1 MKSHETTVERLQHI
15 LGRLSPSESTKGLAL
30 AIAVGVAAGLGAVA
44 FRWMIRGFQW
54 VFFAKGAEGFSA
66 LGNYYVIILPIIG
79 GLVFGPLIYF
89 LAREA
94 KGEGPPDVMRAVAVG
109 GGRIRPRVAAVKT
122 LVSSICIGSGGSVG
136 REGPIVQIGASVG
149 SALGQWFRLPEE
161 WLKTLVLCGAAGGIA
176 ATFNAPVGGVFFA
189 LEVVSRRITTRRL
202 FNVMV
207 SAIAASY
214 VSWMFLGAN
223 PSFTVKQYTLRSYW
237 EIVPYII
244 LGILAGLLAVG
255 FIRFFFRVEGFFNNI
270 KVHSLLK
277 PALGGI
283 AIGAMGYYYSGIF
296 GVGYGGS
303 YGVGGLFVT
312 SGPVDAMLAGQI
324 GLSVLIALLFL
335 KIIATSVTLGSGG
348 SGGVFAPSLFIG
360 AALGGVFA
368 LITDKLFPGL
378 ISSTGAYSLIGMAA
392 FFAAAVHGPLTAIVL
407 LVEMTRDIQ
416 LLLPL
421 MTAVVVAMLT
431 ARAFSRYSIYT
442 LRLKRSGVDIHEE
455 EIVPLMRTIS
465 VEEAMTRDFPTV
477 PHTMPVNELVTKLAQ
492 TGHHGFPV
500 VDEDGHLFG
509 VVTLNDV
516 EASRHSDIPNLKVD
530 DIATRS
536 PMVAYPDQ
544 SVYDVLMK
552 LGAKDV
558 GRIPVVDRND
568 RTRLLGVLR
577 RHDIIN
583 AYKKKVTGGNASE

>member
-1 MKSHETTVERLQHI
+1 MKSHEPIVERLRHI

-44 FRWMIRGFQW
+44 FRWMIKGFQW
-54 VFFAKGAEGFSA
+54 VFFKEGAEAFSFM
-66 LGNYYVIILPIIG
+66 GNYYVIVLPVIG
-79 GLVFGPLIYF
+79 GLVFAPLIYF

-109 GGRIRPRVAAVKT
+109 GGRIRSRVAAIKIV
-122 LVSSICIGSGGSVG
+122 VSSICIGSGGSVG
-136 REGPIVQIGASVG
+136 REGPIVQIGSSVG
-149 SALGQWFRLPEE
+149 SALGQWFKLPDE

-189 LEVVSRRITTRRL
+189 LEVVSRRVTTRRL

-207 SAIAASY
+207 SAIAAEY
-214 VSWMFLGAN
+214 VAWMFLGAN
-223 PSFTVKQYTLRSYW
+223 PSFTIKPYTLGSYW
-237 EIVPYII
+237 EILPYIV
-244 LGILAGLLAVG
+244 LGILAGLLSVG
-255 FIRFFFRVEGFFNNI
+255 FIRFFFKVEDFFNSV
-270 KVHSLLK
+270 KVHALLK

-283 AIGAMGYYYSGIF
+283 AIGLMGYYYSGIF

-303 YGVGGLFVT
+303 YGMGGLFVS
-312 SGPVDAMLAGQI
+312 SGPVDGMLAGQI
-324 GLSVLIALLFL
+324 GLGILIALLFL

-348 SGGVFAPSLFIG
+348 SGGIFAPSLFIG

-368 LITDKLFPGL
+368 MLAQKLFPNI
-378 ISSTGAYSLIGMAA
+378 ISSSGAYSLIGMAA
-392 FFAAAVHGPLTAIVL
+392 FFAAVVHGPLTAIVL

-431 ARAFSRYSIYT
+431 ARAFSKYSIYT
-442 LRLKRSGVDIHEE
+442 LRLKRSGVYIHEE
-455 EIVPLMRTIS
+455 EVVPLMKTIT

-477 PHTMPVNELVTKLAQ
+477 PYIMPVSELLTKLAE

-500 VDEDGHLFG
+500 VDEDGRLFG
-509 VVTLNDV
+509 VVTLTDV
-516 EASRHSDIPNLKVD
+516 EASRSSSIPNLKVG
-530 DIATRS
+530 DIATKS

-544 SVYDVLMK
+544 SVYDALMK

-558 GRIPVVDRND
+558 GRIPVVDRKD

-583 AYKKKVTGGNASE
+583 AYKKKFMGDIASA

>member
-1 MKSHETTVERLQHI
+1 MKSHETIVERLQHI
-15 LGRLSPSESTKGLAL
+15 LGRLSPSESTRGLAL
-30 AIAVGVAAGLGAVA
+30 AIAVGVAAGLGTVA
-44 FRWMIRGFQW
+44 FRWMIKGFQW
-54 VFFAKGAEGFSA
+54 VFFAKGAEAFSA

-79 GLVFGPLIYF
+79 GLALAPIIYF

-94 KGEGPPDVMRAVAVG
+94 KGDGSPNVIKAVVVG
-109 GGRIRPRVAAVKT
+109 GGRIRARVGAVT
-122 LVSSICIGSGGSVG
+122 ALASSICIGSGGSVG
-136 REGPIVQIGASVG
+136 REGPVISIGASAG
-149 SALGQWFRLPEE
+149 SAVGRWFKLPDE
-161 WLKTLVLCGAAGGIA
+161 WVKTLVLCGAAGGVA
-176 ATFNAPVGGVFFA
+176 ATFNAPLGGVFFA
-189 LEVVSRRITTRRL
+189 LEVISRRVTTRRL
-202 FNVMV
+202 FNVVV

-214 VSWMFLGAN
+214 ISWIFLGAN
-223 PSFTVKQYTLRSYW
+223 PSFTVKQYTFGNYW

-244 LGILAGLLAVG
+244 LGLLAGLLAVG
-255 FIRFFFRVEGFFNNI
+255 FARFFWGIERFFNSV
-270 KVHSLLK
+270 KVPALLK

-303 YGVGGLFVT
+303 YGMGGVFFN
-312 SGPVDAMLAGQI
+312 SGPVDKMLAGQI
-324 GLSVLIALLFL
+324 ALGVLIALLFL
-335 KIIATSVTLGSGG
+335 KIIATSVSLGSGG

-368 LITDKLFPGL
+368 LLAGRLFPSL
-378 ISSTGAYSLIGMAA
+378 ISNTGAYSLIGMAA
-392 FFAAAVHGPLTAIVL
+392 FFAAAVHGPITAIVL

-431 ARAFSRYSIYT
+431 ARAFSKYSIYT
-442 LRLKRSGVDIHEE
+442 LILQQSGVDIHEE
-455 EIVPLMRTIS
+455 EVVPLMKTIT

-477 PHTMPVNELVTKLAQ
+477 PHTMPVNELVTKLAE

-500 VDEDGHLFG
+500 VDEDGHLLG
-509 VVTLNDV
+509 VVTLTDV
-516 EASRHSDIPNLKVD
+516 EASRHSKIPNLMVS
-530 DIATRS
+530 DIATKS

-544 SVYDVLMK
+544 SVYDALMK

-558 GRIPVVDRND
+558 GRIPVVDRQD

-583 AYKKKVTGGNASE
+583 AYKKRVAGDIPSE